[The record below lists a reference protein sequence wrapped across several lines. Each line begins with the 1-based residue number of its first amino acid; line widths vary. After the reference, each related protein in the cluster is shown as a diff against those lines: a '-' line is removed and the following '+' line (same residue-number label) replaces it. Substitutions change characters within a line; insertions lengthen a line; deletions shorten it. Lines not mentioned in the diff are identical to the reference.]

1 MRPTKLVSRS
11 IIVLTAYDAATNQSD
26 DVEAGLKSD
35 DVTVTTSSPAAAAE
49 ADNAFSDKAVRRAF
63 IKKVVVAIDQYN
75 ANKIIFCS
83 VQLCKR
89 KG

>member
-1 MRPTKLVSRS
+1 MQPTKLVSRS

-35 DVTVTTSSPAAAAE
+35 DVTVTTSSPAAAE

-63 IKKVVVAIDQYN
+63 IKKVVVAIINQYN
-75 ANKIIFCS
+75 AEKNNI
-83 VQLCKR
+83 L
-89 KG
+89 